1 MHGLSFFCIFTNI
14 FEPTWA
20 TIIAIFNFHE
30 KKNHRKVLKVMI
42 AVQPRKKR
50 KIKRFSTRK
59 KLESMFTLAFYDGCD
74 KDLFGFNISFQ
85 SFAYFFTLFSIRR

>member
-30 KKNHRKVLKVMI
+30 KKKSQKGS
-42 AVQPRKKR
+42 QG
-50 KIKRFSTRK
+50 
-59 KLESMFTLAFYDGCD
+59 YD
-74 KDLFGFNISFQ
+74 SR
-85 SFAYFFTLFSIRR
+85 AA

>member
-14 FEPTWA
+14 LEPTWA

-42 AVQPRKKR
+42 AVQPRKKG
-50 KIKRFSTRK
+50 K
-59 KLESMFTLAFYDGCD
+59 
-74 KDLFGFNISFQ
+74 
-85 SFAYFFTLFSIRR
+85 

>member
-14 FEPTWA
+14 LEPTWA

-59 KLESMFTLAFYDGCD
+59 KIRKYVYP
-74 KDLFGFNISFQ
+74 GFF
-85 SFAYFFTLFSIRR
+85 

>member
-1 MHGLSFFCIFTNI
+1 MGSLSFEFLLT

-59 KLESMFTLAFYDGCD
+59 KIRKYVYP
-74 KDLFGFNISFQ
+74 GF
-85 SFAYFFTLFSIRR
+85 L

>member
-14 FEPTWA
+14 LEPTWA

-30 KKNHRKVLKVMI
+30 KRNNRKVLKVMI

-59 KLESMFTLAFYDGCD
+59 KIRKYVYP
-74 KDLFGFNISFQ
+74 GF
-85 SFAYFFTLFSIRR
+85 L